1 MRIRLVAIGCR
12 LNSGEMDALARDF
25 SAAGHFVV
33 PSGTDAD
40 LVVINTCTVTHRAG
54 ADSRRIIRRLRRGHA
69 QAALV
74 VTGCYAQLSAQT
86 ARDLGADLVVG
97 NQYKDALPQ
106 ILHEAGLLTTPEPL
120 PAQDVAMLVAAGR
133 TRAFLKV
140 QDGCHN
146 RCAFCVVT
154 LARGRARSRAQ
165 RIVVAD
171 INRLVALGYHEVVLC
186 GVHLGAY
193 GHDHGNVDGL
203 EKLVEAVL
211 SETDIP
217 RLRLSSLEP
226 WDLQP
231 SFFRHWENTRL
242 LPHLHLP
249 LQSGCDQTLRR
260 MGRRNTC
267 TSFRTLLQAARST
280 IPDLGVSADIMVG
293 FPGESDA
300 EFKQSLEFAESMA
313 FARMHIFRYSRRAGT
328 SAAKMPAQVSASV
341 AKERSR
347 HLHTLDVRMQARFR
361 RKFVGRKLD
370 VLWERAQKHG
380 DGLCWSGLTP
390 NYLRVLTYTDDE
402 LNLHNV
408 MTETSMLTAVEDGL
422 LGEVLA
428 PFDPSP
434 EATPRRH

>member
-1 MRIRLVAIGCR
+1 VISSLRLDRYTPVLRIRLVAIGCR

-33 PSGTDAD
+33 PSGRDAD

-74 VTGCYAQLSAQT
+74 VTGSYAQLSAQT
-86 ARDLGADLVVG
+86 DRDLGADLVVG

-120 PAQDVAMLVAAGR
+120 PAQDVAMLGAAGR
-133 TRAFLKV
+133 T
-140 QDGCHN
+140 
-146 RCAFCVVT
+146 
-154 LARGRARSRAQ
+154 RSRAQ

-203 EKLVEAVL
+203 EKLMEAVL

-231 SFFRHWENTRL
+231 GFFRQWENTRL

-267 TSFRTLLQAARST
+267 TTFRVLLQAARST
-280 IPDLGVSADIMVG
+280 IPDLAVSADIIV
-293 FPGESDA
+293 
-300 EFKQSLEFAESMA
+300 
-313 FARMHIFRYSRRAGT
+313 
-328 SAAKMPAQVSASV
+328 
-341 AKERSR
+341 
-347 HLHTLDVRMQARFR
+347 
-361 RKFVGRKLD
+361 
-370 VLWERAQKHG
+370 
-380 DGLCWSGLTP
+380 
-390 NYLRVLTYTDDE
+390 
-402 LNLHNV
+402 
-408 MTETSMLTAVEDGL
+408 GL

-428 PFDPSP
+428 PLDPSP
-434 EATPRRH
+434 QATPRRYGGLG